1 MATTDVGYRWHPA
14 YHAAVFET
22 EAARIMERI
31 LEARAAMEQRLLSPI
46 KQEGTEH
53 RELIDAQNA
62 LDVLKGDWADRV
74 ARLQN

>member
-46 KQEGTEH
+46 KQE
-53 RELIDAQNA
+53 
-62 LDVLKGDWADRV
+62 
-74 ARLQN
+74 ARSIEN

>member
-1 MATTDVGYRWHPA
+1 MALTDVGYTWHPA

-22 EAARIMERI
+22 EAARIMGRI

-46 KQEGTEH
+46 KQEGTEY
-53 RELIDAQNA
+53 RELVDAQNA
-62 LDVLKGDWADRV
+62 LDVLKGDWADRI

>member
-1 MATTDVGYRWHPA
+1 MDLTYIGYTWQPA

-22 EAARIMERI
+22 EAARTMERI

-62 LDVLKGDWADRV
+62 LDVLKDDWERIARV
-74 ARLQN
+74 QN